1 MARLSQAAVATVTQ
15 VVTQQVKIAPKLA
28 ERLLASLRSYA
39 GLKAQSKAIEKLLKE
54 DRESVLRM
62 GVETGSDKFELE
74 GFKIKLVLDA
84 TTKSLDQAKLL
95 KSMVAAGFSV
105 AKAQRLIANAIVETP
120 TKPYPKITVPG
131 AVVGNE
137 D

>member
-28 ERLLASLRSYA
+28 ERLLTSLRSYA
-39 GLKAQSKAIEKLLKE
+39 GLKAQSKAIDKLLKE

-74 GFKIKLVLDA
+74 GFKVKLVLDG
-84 TTKSLDQAKLL
+84 TTKSLDKAKLL
-95 KSMVAAGFSV
+95 KLMVAAGLSV
-105 AKAQRLIANAIVETP
+105 AKAQTVMEKATVESP

-131 AVVGNE
+131 VGGDE